1 MAPPSRTPEPEDH
14 VTEPRFARLVLE
26 ARCVLYWALCRLA
39 SKAGTAEDWL
49 TTKAMRV
56 DPS

>member
-1 MAPPSRTPEPEDH
+1 MTESRS
-14 VTEPRFARLVLE
+14 VKLIFE
-26 ARCVLYWALCRLA
+26 ARCLLYWALCRLA

-49 TTKAMRV
+49 TTKARRV